1 MSWLD
6 ELEARLEQQL
16 AAFLAANPSQ
26 EALLEEQGARDRQAR
41 LVGQR
46 RQLQRQAEQER
57 QALLLGGGP
66 TTIRAFDAAITAP
79 RWGYHSVEHYYA
91 EASPLASLLNDQS
104 PSRAPLLLVHAADDP
119 WVPVDALQQLQSR
132 VNPGVNQRGLEVC
145 IPAKGGHNGFHG
157 VGDGPLGS
165 WSDAVAVQWLSA
177 LVA

>member
-57 QALLLGGGP
+57 QALLQLADE
-66 TTIRAFDAAITAP
+66 IRRWQERVVKARAAGAGALAERAETHQHSLMEQGRQ
-79 RWGYHSVEHYYA
+79 RW
-91 EASPLASLLNDQS
+91 
-104 PSRAPLLLVHAADDP
+104 
-119 WVPVDALQQLQSR
+119 QQLSELGVSFAAVERDLRELENRPRPPRASSLEQDWAAFEAEQALEQLR
-132 VNPGVNQRGLEVC
+132 RQPG
-145 IPAKGGHNGFHG
+145 
-157 VGDGPLGS
+157 
-165 WSDAVAVQWLSA
+165 
-177 LVA
+177 

>member
-57 QALLLGGGP
+57 QALLQLADEIRRWQERVVKARAAGA
-66 TTIRAFDAAITAP
+66 TTLAER
-79 RWGYHSVEHYYA
+79 A
-91 EASPLASLLNDQS
+91 EAHQQGLMEQG
-104 PSRAPLLLVHAADDP
+104 RQR
-119 WVPVDALQQLQSR
+119 WQQLSEL
-132 VNPGVNQRGLEVC
+132 GVSFAAVERDLRELENRPRPPRASSLEQDWAAFEAEQALEQLRRQQR
-145 IPAKGGHNGFHG
+145 
-157 VGDGPLGS
+157 
-165 WSDAVAVQWLSA
+165 
-177 LVA
+177 

>member
-57 QALLLGGGP
+57 QALLQLAEEIRRWQERVVKARTAGA
-66 TTIRAFDAAITAP
+66 TTLAER
-79 RWGYHSVEHYYA
+79 A
-91 EASPLASLLNDQS
+91 EAHQQGLMEQG
-104 PSRAPLLLVHAADDP
+104 RQR
-119 WVPVDALQQLQSR
+119 WQQLSQLGVSFAAVER
-132 VNPGVNQRGLEVC
+132 DLRELENRPHPPRASSLEQDWAAFEAEQALEQLRRQPG
-145 IPAKGGHNGFHG
+145 
-157 VGDGPLGS
+157 
-165 WSDAVAVQWLSA
+165 
-177 LVA
+177 

>member
-57 QALLLGGGP
+57 QALLQLADEIRRWQERVVKARAAGA
-66 TTIRAFDAAITAP
+66 TTLAER
-79 RWGYHSVEHYYA
+79 A
-91 EASPLASLLNDQS
+91 EAHQQGLMEQG
-104 PSRAPLLLVHAADDP
+104 RQR
-119 WVPVDALQQLQSR
+119 WQQLSEL
-132 VNPGVNQRGLEVC
+132 GVSFAAVERDLRELENR
-145 IPAKGGHNGFHG
+145 PRPPRASSLEQDWAAFEAEQALEQ
-157 VGDGPLGS
+157 LGR
-165 WSDAVAVQWLSA
+165 QQG
-177 LVA
+177 

>member
-57 QALLLGGGP
+57 QALLQLAEEIRRWQERVVKARTAGA
-66 TTIRAFDAAITAP
+66 TTLAER
-79 RWGYHSVEHYYA
+79 A
-91 EASPLASLLNDQS
+91 EAHQQGLMEQG
-104 PSRAPLLLVHAADDP
+104 RQR
-119 WVPVDALQQLQSR
+119 WQQLSQLGVSFAAVER
-132 VNPGVNQRGLEVC
+132 DLRELENRPRPPRASSLEQDWAAFEAEQALEQLRRQPG
-145 IPAKGGHNGFHG
+145 
-157 VGDGPLGS
+157 
-165 WSDAVAVQWLSA
+165 
-177 LVA
+177 